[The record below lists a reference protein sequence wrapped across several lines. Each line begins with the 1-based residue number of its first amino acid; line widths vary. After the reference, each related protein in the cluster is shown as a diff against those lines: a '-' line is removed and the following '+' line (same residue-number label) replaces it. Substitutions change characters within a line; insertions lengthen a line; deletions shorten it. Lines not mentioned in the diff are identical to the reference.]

1 MYTTIQVSVDSI
13 QVLKKAKS
21 LFTDSEVQV
30 FYETGEFDRMSMDGV
45 YTVVGSIN
53 SKKVALIISDF
64 RVCGGSFSKKNSKRV
79 CAFIREATDIQ
90 LPIVFALNSFG
101 VRFTEG
107 RTIFD
112 EAFSIIKC
120 LAEFR
125 KNNLLITLGLG
136 NVLGLGALI
145 FAQGHY
151 RLAVDGEAKF
161 NLTGPEI
168 HKIFFGT
175 NDSNF
180 GEFTNS
186 NHQFHINTLI
196 HEIHPSESHLYRAA
210 NNLINLFSNSNKPN
224 ASYFNNYSNETE
236 TGGLVLRSREQE
248 LLLQLEKQLGDEVL
262 ELFTQKGSIVR
273 IYIGKVENKIIGFI
287 TNPPGHPNN
296 MLNVSAV
303 DKSIAAIELFKALKI
318 PVVSILDTPGGDPRR
333 SESDQDAIMKMI
345 NLTHLMIDY
354 PYKKMGIING
364 RCYGGA
370 AMFNFPKIFGGDKL
384 YAIQGA
390 KIGVM
395 SKSIIDEI
403 LSKAVRL
410 KEMWNLVAPT
420 ETSDLLDLI
429 ACGTIDGVIEN
440 DDIQAVVLSTL
451 FEEHSM
457 LENEFTDS
465 FIMKKQF
472 EIKSNHKFN

>member
-13 QVLKKAKS
+13 QVLKKARL
-21 LFTDSEVQV
+21 LFTDSEVRV
-30 FYETGEFDRMSMDGV
+30 FYETGEFDRMSMDGI
-45 YTVVGSIN
+45 YTVIGSIN
-53 SKKVALIISDF
+53 SRKVALIISDF

-79 CAFIREATDIQ
+79 CAFINEASDFKI
-90 LPIVFALNSFG
+90 PIVFALDSFG

-112 EAFSIIKC
+112 EAFSIIKY

-136 NVLGLGALI
+136 NVLGLSALI

-151 RLAVDGEAKF
+151 RLAVDEEAKF

-175 NDSNF
+175 SDSNF

-196 HEIHPSESHLYRAA
+196 HEIHPSDSHLYRAA
-210 NNLINLFSNSNKPN
+210 NNLISLFSNSDTY
-224 ASYFNNYSNETE
+224 SGYSLNNYSNETE

-273 IYIGKVENKIIGFI
+273 IYIGKVDDKIIGFI

-296 MLNVSAV
+296 MLNVNAV

-318 PVVSILDTPGGDPRR
+318 PIVSILDTPGGDPRK

-345 NLTHLMIDY
+345 TLTHLMIDY
-354 PYKKMGIING
+354 PYRKMGIVNG

-370 AMFNFPKIFGGDKL
+370 AMFNFPKIFGGHKL

-395 SKSIIDEI
+395 AKSIIDEI
-403 LSKAVRL
+403 LNKAARL

-420 ETSDLLDLI
+420 ETSDLMDLI
-429 ACGTIDGVIEN
+429 ECGTIDGVIKS
-440 DDIQAVVLSTL
+440 DDIQSVVLKTL
-451 FEEHSM
+451 FDESFV
-457 LENEFTDS
+457 NE
-465 FIMKKQF
+465 KQF
-472 EIKSNHKFN
+472 EINIHHKFN